1 MRNVLLVT
9 PRLTDLDWFR
19 EDLAKLNIEET
30 HVVKTAGEARRIL
43 IERVFDLLVI
53 NAPLSDEN
61 GVRLAADVI
70 GNKANQVILMVKR
83 EYADEIAAKVEDYGI
98 FTVEKPLSHASFW
111 LALKMTSAAFNRT
124 RSFINENDRLRKSLA
139 DIRLINRAKCLLI
152 EKLGLSEED
161 AHHEMEKLAMDERLE
176 KVELAKRI
184 IKKYED

>member
-1 MRNVLLVT
+1 MLVT
-9 PRLTDLDWFR
+9 PNLADLEWFR

-83 EYADEIAAKVEDYGI
+83 EYADEIASKVEDYGI
-98 FTVEKPLSHASFW
+98 FTVEKPLSHAAFW
-111 LALKMTSAAFNRT
+111 LALKMTSAAYNRT
-124 RSFINENDRLRKSLA
+124 RNFINENDRLKKSLA
-139 DIRLINRAKCLLI
+139 DIRLVNRAKCLLI
-152 EKLGLSEED
+152 EKLGLSED
-161 AHHEMEKLAMDERLE
+161 AAHREMEKMAMDHRLE

-184 IKKYED
+184 IREYED

>member
-9 PRLTDLDWFR
+9 PHLTDSEWFR

-61 GVRLAADVI
+61 GVKLAADVI
-70 GNKANQVILMVKR
+70 GTKANQVILMVKR

-98 FTVEKPLSHASFW
+98 FTVEKPLSHSAFW
-111 LALKMTSAAFNRT
+111 LALKMTSAAYNRT
-124 RSFINENDRLRKSLA
+124 RSFLDENSRLKKSLA
-139 DIRLINRAKCLLI
+139 DIRLVNRAKCLLI
-152 EKLGLSEED
+152 EKLGFSEEE
-161 AHHEMEKLAMDERLE
+161 AHREMEKLAMNERLE

>member
-1 MRNVLLVT
+1 MLVT
-9 PRLTDLDWFR
+9 PHLTDLDWFR

-43 IERVFDLLVI
+43 IERIFDLLVI

-61 GVRLAADVI
+61 GVRLAVDCI

-83 EYADEIAAKVEDYGI
+83 EYADEIASKVEDYGI
-98 FTVEKPLSHASFW
+98 FTVEKPLSHSAFW

-124 RSFINENDRLRKSLA
+124 RSFISENDRLKKSLA
-139 DIRLINRAKCLLI
+139 DIRLVNRAKCLLI
-152 EKLGLSEED
+152 EKLDLSEEQ
-161 AHHEMEKLAMDERLE
+161 AHREMEKLAMDERIE

-184 IKKYED
+184 IKQYED

>member
-1 MRNVLLVT
+1 MT
-9 PRLTDLDWFR
+9 PRIEDLEWFR

-30 HVVKTAGEARRIL
+30 HVVKTAGEARRIM

-61 GVRLAADVI
+61 GVRLASDVI
-70 GNKANQVILMVKR
+70 GSKANQVILMVKR

-98 FTVEKPLSHASFW
+98 FTVEKPLSHAAFW

-124 RSFINENDRLRKSLA
+124 RSFIDENDRLRKSLA
-139 DIRLINRAKCLLI
+139 DIRLVNRAKCLLI
-152 EKLGLSEED
+152 EKLGLTEEE
-161 AHHEMEKLAMDERLE
+161 AHREMEKLAMNERIE
-176 KVELAKRI
+176 KVTLAERI

>member
-1 MRNVLLVT
+1 MRTVLLVT
-9 PRLTDLDWFR
+9 PNLADLEWFR

-83 EYADEIAAKVEDYGI
+83 EYADEIASKVEDYGI
-98 FTVEKPLSHASFW
+98 FTVEKPLSHAAFW
-111 LALKMTSAAFNRT
+111 LALKMTSAAYNRT
-124 RSFINENDRLRKSLA
+124 RNFINENDRLKKSLA
-139 DIRLINRAKCLLI
+139 DIRLVNRAKCLLI
-152 EKLGLSEED
+152 EKLGLSED
-161 AHHEMEKLAMDERLE
+161 AAHREMEKMAMDHRLE

-184 IKKYED
+184 IREYED

>member
-9 PRLTDLDWFR
+9 PHSTDLEWFR

-30 HVVKTAGEARRIL
+30 LVVKTAGEARRTL

-61 GVRLAADVI
+61 GVRLAVDVI
-70 GNKANQVILMVKR
+70 GGKANQVILMVKR
-83 EYADEIAAKVEDYGI
+83 EYADEIAAKVEDYGV
-98 FTVEKPLSHASFW
+98 FTVEKPLTHAAFW

-124 RSFINENDRLRKSLA
+124 RSFISENDRLKKSLA

-152 EKLGLSEED
+152 EKLGLSEEE
-161 AHHEMEKLAMDERLE
+161 AHREMEKTAMDERIE
-176 KVELAKRI
+176 KVELARRI
-184 IKKYED
+184 IAKYED

>member
-83 EYADEIAAKVEDYGI
+83 EYADEIASKVEDYGI

-176 KVELAKRI
+176 KVELAKTI